1 MSEEKGNKILL
12 ICMVVIL
19 VSVFIDFL
27 LLPSPDFFIT
37 YALLLS
43 LFFSLTYRGN
53 NWARVCLSV
62 VLLLSGLV
70 ELLGGIEIF
79 SVYHQLTG
87 IIIDRFAG
95 IPIAGMGLLKL
106 LIGFFLLF
114 NRSVKALA
122 GKRKPS
128 R

>member
-43 LFFSLTYRGN
+43 LFFFLTYRGN
-53 NWARVCLSV
+53 N
-62 VLLLSGLV
+62 
-70 ELLGGIEIF
+70 
-79 SVYHQLTG
+79 
-87 IIIDRFAG
+87 
-95 IPIAGMGLLKL
+95 
-106 LIGFFLLF
+106 
-114 NRSVKALA
+114 
-122 GKRKPS
+122 
-128 R
+128 